1 MKNKN
6 ITEAELRILSVI
18 WNNNNA
24 SVREVYNELSKEKDI
39 VYTTVLKTM
48 QNMHEKGLLLRDQAQ
63 RSHIYSAATQPEVVQ
78 KHLLGGLMDKAFG
91 GSLSKLV
98 ISALGHKKVNEKELE
113 EIKAMIKKLEENG

>member
-18 WNNNNA
+18 WKNGQA
-24 SVREVYNELSKEKDI
+24 SVREVFNDLSQEKDI

-48 QNMHEKGLLLRDQAQ
+48 QNMFEKRLLLRDNSQ
-63 RSHIYSAATQPEVVQ
+63 RAHIYSAATQPEVVQ
-78 KHLLGGLMDKAFG
+78 THLLGGLMDKAFG

-98 ISALGHKKVNEKELE
+98 ISALGHKKVDGQELE